1 MRFET
6 TRRVWRAAHDHRPL
20 RTDPRIFCEALRVKE
35 SDQAESLKQRIVDSL
50 VRLAPRRWKR
60 VFCDYEWHEGETSFV
75 GSEVTLAVI
84 KRFLSGVECVPLNLI
99 KDGQIITN
107 FKDLAQ
113 LAMHANGT
121 RHCTIDLIVRTKDDH
136 EWYFDFSPPARLSAT
151 LSGDLEAAYRNPELK
166 KPYRKFVAHDEWLAR
181 IPS

>member
-1 MRFET
+1 
-6 TRRVWRAAHDHRPL
+6 
-20 RTDPRIFCEALRVKE
+20 VKE
-35 SDQAESLKQRIVDSL
+35 SDHAESLKQRIVDLL
-50 VRLAPRRWKR
+50 VQLAPRGWKR

-75 GSEVTLAVI
+75 GSEVTFAVM
-84 KRFLSGVECVPLNLI
+84 KRFLSGVECVSLNLI
-99 KDGQIITN
+99 EDGQIITN

-113 LAMHANGT
+113 LVMQAKRT
-121 RHCTIDLIVRTKDDH
+121 RHCTIDLIVRKKDDH

-151 LSGDLEAAYRNPELK
+151 LAGDFEATYRNPELK